1 MISPPPSFESV
12 RSGVQRRIFVSI
24 ALVFALL
31 LAAVS
36 LLHHQQWRRQQ
47 WSRLLTAD
55 SARLAQDRKLT
66 AFAVSEAQPLYIAHC
81 SGCHAVDMRG
91 DRGKGAPNLAD
102 PTWLF
107 GDGSVFEIER
117 TILYGVRSEH
127 GKSRNVTDM
136 PAFGLTGRLSA
147 AEIRNLVQYLLQ
159 LSGRPHDVQ
168 AAIEG
173 RSVYFDVAKAN
184 CADCHGDTA
193 QGNSN
198 YGAPDLTIDAWLDG
212 NDSRVFFDAIYSGQ
226 HRIMPGWIGTLPLAQ
241 IRALAIYV
249 YAASHARSAHEAS
262 ND

>member
-1 MISPPPSFESV
+1 MIAPPPSLETV
-12 RSGVQRRIFVSI
+12 PPGAKRRIFVGI

-31 LAAVS
+31 LAAGL

-47 WSRLLTAD
+47 WNRLLTAD
-55 SARLAQDRKLT
+55 SARVTQDRQLT
-66 AFAVSEAQPLYIAHC
+66 AFAIAEAKPLYIAHC
-81 SGCHAVDMRG
+81 SGCHAVDMKG

-102 PTWLF
+102 AYWLF

-136 PAFGLTGRLSA
+136 PPFGLTGRLSA
-147 AEIRNLVQYLLQ
+147 AEIRNLVQYLLH

-168 AAIEG
+168 SAAEG

-184 CADCHGDTA
+184 CADCHGETA

-198 YGAPDLTIDAWLDG
+198 YGAPDLTIDAWQDG
-212 NDSRVFFDAIYSGQ
+212 DDGTVFYDAIYSGQ

-241 IRALAIYV
+241 IRALAIFV
-249 YAASHARSAHEAS
+249 YAASHAVSAHEAS